1 MTNLRLQ
8 NATLSNASSSR
19 VESPTSSSASPCN
32 CEFTSELEKK
42 RLHLREMELQNAK
55 TQAENDRFKLKM
67 EFIKLCVEKEITEED
82 VQKYDNMANSLF
94 G

>member
-1 MTNLRLQ
+1 MVRI
-8 NATLSNASSSR
+8 
-19 VESPTSSSASPCN
+19 
-32 CEFTSELEKK
+32 KK
-42 RLHLREMELQNAK
+42 MYLKSDHC
-55 TQAENDRFKLKM
+55 FKLKM

>member
-1 MTNLRLQ
+1 
-8 NATLSNASSSR
+8 
-19 VESPTSSSASPCN
+19 
-32 CEFTSELEKK
+32 
-42 RLHLREMELQNAK
+42 MELQNTK